1 MPRPETEFAGQQSAR
16 ARLAALREKKASS
29 KAAQIRTLW
38 PEIKAA
44 LDSGHSLKAACDCL
58 EGDGIMISV
67 QTLGSYITR
76 MRRKTVSATGPQLA
90 RKNESAPH
98 DNDPGPT
105 SETNDT
111 KREKASDALANIRER
126 ERKRSG
132 FDYRPELADP
142 QKLI

>member
-1 MPRPETEFAGQQSAR
+1 MARTEPEVARQQSAR
-16 ARLAALREKKASS
+16 ARLAALREKKAPN
-29 KAAQIRTLW
+29 KAAQIRRLW

-44 LDSGHSLKAACDCL
+44 LDSGHSLKAVCDCL
-58 EGDGIMISV
+58 EGDGIKISV

-76 MRRKTVSATGPQLA
+76 MRRKTVSATGAQLA

-98 DNDPGPT
+98 NNDPGRI

-111 KREKASDALANIRER
+111 KREKANDALANIRER
-126 ERKRSG
+126 QGKRSG